1 MPQIGRQTVRI
12 LKSME
17 EGLKNT
23 TKIMGTSYV
32 KGPGEASWTVLKEEL
47 PSIHRGVFPPTR
59 QDSITFST
67 LKLGGPKR
75 GPPPSLSLVSCAI
88 SPIAKVN
95 GDHDGPHARQLDLFV
110 IVYCK
115 KIRDT
120 SYNGV

>member
-1 MPQIGRQTVRI
+1 MREINFVGWKRVAEVEKDAIT
-12 LKSME
+12 LFC
-17 EGLKNT
+17 
-23 TKIMGTSYV
+23 
-32 KGPGEASWTVLKEEL
+32 WTVGRLEVNAHYTWNWKG
-47 PSIHRGVFPPTR
+47 RR
-59 QDSITFST
+59 T
-67 LKLGGPKR
+67 LKLGGAKR

-95 GDHDGPHARQLDLFV
+95 GDHDGPHTRQLDLFV